1 LRLCYIAS
9 GISIHTERWV
19 NYFARRGDEVHLI
32 SSRFTEGYEGFD
44 SRIQMHPLVRLL
56 PQIWKLSGYLS
67 GILWLFQVRRL
78 VQRIRPDILDAHYI
92 GVPAY
97 LAVASGFHP
106 LVLSAW
112 GSDILID
119 AKRNPLRRILTQSA
133 LKKAEMVICDSE
145 TARKRLLEL
154 GTRPDKITKIF
165 WGVDTQQFNP
175 QRRDEELKGNLGV
188 SGAPTIICVRN
199 LKPVYNVEMLIRAIP
214 LILEQTPQARFIL
227 AGDGE
232 QRGYLKSLASSLGVL
247 DSIKFVGLIPHN
259 ELPKYLAS
267 SDIYVSTSLSDSTS
281 LSLQEAMACELAPVV
296 TDLPANREWIVDG
309 ENGFIVPIND
319 VRRLADKIG
328 YLIENVE
335 VRRKLG
341 RPGRSII
348 EEEAEYEK
356 NMKKM
361 ENVYEQLV
369 RSKNRLEG

>member
-1 LRLCYIAS
+1 
-9 GISIHTERWV
+9 
-19 NYFARRGDEVHLI
+19 
-32 SSRFTEGYEGFD
+32 
-44 SRIQMHPLVRLL
+44 MHPLVRLL